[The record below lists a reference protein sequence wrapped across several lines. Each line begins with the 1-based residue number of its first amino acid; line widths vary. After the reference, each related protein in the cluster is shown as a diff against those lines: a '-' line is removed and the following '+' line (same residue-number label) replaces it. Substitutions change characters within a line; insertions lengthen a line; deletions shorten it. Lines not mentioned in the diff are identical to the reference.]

1 MLSCTVE
8 ELKTMLVTCRHRAA
22 STGGRPPNGGKLCN
36 ILNKEDWL
44 GLMR

>member
-1 MLSCTVE
+1 ME
-8 ELKTMLVTCRHRAA
+8 ELADIVRLPLVGEKCVT
-22 STGGRPPNGGKLCN
+22 NVCN